1 MSDERPKVGT
11 VAWIDLTVDDAG
23 AVKDF
28 YRQVV
33 GWQSEDVDMGD
44 YCDFNMNAPETGEA
58 VAGVCHKQGSN
69 VDLPS
74 KWMIYIV
81 VENVEESAVSCSEL
95 GGKVLV
101 GPKDMGS
108 YGRYCVIEDPAGAT
122 AALFEPAAS

>member
-1 MSDERPKVGT
+1 
-11 VAWIDLTVDDAG
+11 
-23 AVKDF
+23 
-28 YRQVV
+28 
-33 GWQSEDVDMGD
+33 
-44 YCDFNMNAPETGEA
+44 
-58 VAGVCHKQGSN
+58 
-69 VDLPS
+69 
-74 KWMIYIV
+74 MIYIV